1 VLYLVLLKYM
11 QLVLRLFDC
20 RMWNVAVMVC
30 ASLSVEDKECTFEA
44 RHVMFTANARTH
56 AV

>member
-1 VLYLVLLKYM
+1 
-11 QLVLRLFDC
+11 LFDC

-30 ASLSVEDKECTFEA
+30 ANISVEDKECTIEA
-44 RHVMFTANARTH
+44 RHVTFTAHAPTH